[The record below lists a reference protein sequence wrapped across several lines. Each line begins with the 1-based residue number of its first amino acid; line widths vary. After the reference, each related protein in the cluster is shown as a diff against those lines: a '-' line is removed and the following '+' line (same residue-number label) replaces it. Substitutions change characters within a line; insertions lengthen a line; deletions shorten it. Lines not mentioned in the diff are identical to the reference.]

1 MKCFDYER
9 VVKSLRDKWKRRE
22 SAFIQ
27 KMYIERKPMT
37 QIRDEMFLNSK
48 SAVYVLKIR
57 CKELLVKQYDINV
70 FLSDDEK

>member
-1 MKCFDYER
+1 
-9 VVKSLRDKWKRRE
+9 
-22 SAFIQ
+22 
-27 KMYIERKPMT
+27 MYIERKPMT

>member
-1 MKCFDYER
+1 MQNFDYIL
-9 VVKSLRDKWKRRE
+9 VVKSLRKKGRRRE

-27 KMYIERKPMT
+27 KMYIEHKDMKT
-37 QIRDEMFLNSK
+37 IRDEMFLNSR

-57 CKELLVKQYDINV
+57 CKKLLLKQYGINV